1 MLESFSFKVAGPK
14 ACTLLIKRK
23 KRLRRKCSPVN
34 FAKFLRT
41 SFLQN
46 ISGRLLQIL
55 VLIDFF
61 CVYFINDLL
70 KLVTEIYF
78 EV

>member
-1 MLESFSFKVAGPK
+1 M
-14 ACTLLIKRK
+14 
-23 KRLRRKCSPVN
+23 CSPVN

-78 EV
+78 ET